1 MLKSSVIGLAVA
13 LVLVGCAPA
22 EVSGPAS
29 SAPEPQAATVTPAPT
44 PSAEEAAGCPNPHGG
59 ACLGALEAGEHQTRV
74 FQPAITYTVPAGWTN
89 YEDLPGNFW
98 LFQTDDLASQDSAV
112 GGSYLGIYQDAA
124 AAALDCAEAPEQGVN
139 RTPEALVA
147 WYQSVPTLTVTPP
160 VPVTV
165 GGLEGL
171 QIDLVLVDG
180 AEADMC
186 SYGPYAGV
194 PLIIGSGVSQLHHVL
209 LDALEVRLVLLRR
222 GEGNVT
228 LEITNVEEQHSSE
241 EFRASLQP
249 ILDSLVFAG

>member
-1 MLKSSVIGLAVA
+1 MLKKSVIGMAVA

-22 EVSGPAS
+22 GGSGQTPTATESEAAAMS
-29 SAPEPQAATVTPAPT
+29 STPTAAPT
-44 PSAEEAAGCPNPHGG
+44 EAAGCPNPHGG
-59 ACLGALEAGEHQTRV
+59 ACLGALEAGEHRTTV
-74 FQPAITYTVPAGWTN
+74 FQPAIRYTVPTGWTN

-98 LFQTDDLASQDSAV
+98 LFQTADLASQESAV

-124 AAALDCAEAPEQGVN
+124 AAALDCTEAPQQGVG

-147 WYQSVPTLTVTPP
+147 WYQSVPSLTVTPP

-171 QIDLVLVDG
+171 QIDLAAVDG
-180 AEADMC
+180 AEAGMC

-209 LDALEVRLVLLRR
+209 LDELEVRLVVLQR

-228 LEITNVEEQHSSE
+228 LEITNVTEQHPSDDY
-241 EFRASLQP
+241 RASLQP
-249 ILDSLVFAG
+249 ILDSLVFAS